1 MEPIKLEIAIP
12 YIQVIRTN
20 EEMALNT
27 HEVLAETYNEFEPVY
42 KQITCTLNEPYRIEV
57 EI

>member
-1 MEPIKLEIAIP
+1 MKPIRLEIAIP
-12 YIQVIRTN
+12 YIQVVRTH

-27 HEVLAETYNEFEPVY
+27 HEVLAGTYNEFEPVY
-42 KQITCTLNEPYRIEV
+42 KQITCTLNKPYRIEV